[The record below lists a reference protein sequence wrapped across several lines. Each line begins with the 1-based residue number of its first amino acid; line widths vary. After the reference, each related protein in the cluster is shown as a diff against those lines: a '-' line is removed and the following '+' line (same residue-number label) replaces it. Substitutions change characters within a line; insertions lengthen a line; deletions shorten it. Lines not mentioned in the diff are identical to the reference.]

1 MARQVD
7 LLKGNILRSLTLLA
21 LPIMGSQLV
30 QMAYNLIDM
39 IWIGRWGAA
48 RWPPWVRL
56 GMFMWLSNGMAV
68 LPRMG
73 RPGEGGPEH
82 RAPAI

>member
-30 QMAYNLIDM
+30 QMAYNLTDM
-39 IWIGRWGAA
+39 I
-48 RWPPWVRL
+48 
-56 GMFMWLSNGMAV
+56 
-68 LPRMG
+68 
-73 RPGEGGPEH
+73 
-82 RAPAI
+82 

>member
-30 QMAYNLIDM
+30 QMAYNLTDM
-39 IWIGRWGAA
+39 IWIGRVGAGAA
-48 RWPPWVRL
+48 ACGAACCCFHCSWSAATSSGVSMCFSTKPSNS
-56 GMFMWLSNGMAV
+56 LS
-68 LPRMG
+68 R
-73 RPGEGGPEH
+73 
-82 RAPAI
+82 